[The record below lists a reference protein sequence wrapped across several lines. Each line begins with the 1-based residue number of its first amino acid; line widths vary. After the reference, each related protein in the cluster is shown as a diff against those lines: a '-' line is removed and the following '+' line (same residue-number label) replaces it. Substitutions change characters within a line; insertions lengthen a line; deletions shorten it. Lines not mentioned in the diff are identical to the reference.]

1 MADLNANGKLVVF
14 DLDGV
19 EREKEPVDA
28 IECVN
33 RLGWT
38 YERVEPKKP
47 VKASK
52 NAQEL
57 V

>member
-1 MADLNANGKLVVF
+1 MAELNANGKLVVF